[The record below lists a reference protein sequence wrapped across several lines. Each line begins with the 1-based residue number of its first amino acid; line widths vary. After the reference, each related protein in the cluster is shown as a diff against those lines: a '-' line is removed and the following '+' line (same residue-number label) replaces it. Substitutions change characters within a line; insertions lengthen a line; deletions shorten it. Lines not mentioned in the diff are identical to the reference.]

1 MKAYASIDYIINL
14 PIDRLKIDQSYARR
28 LDDIKSRKLIML
40 VMIIR
45 SNCLC
50 LRNRKDPIGKPVPV
64 QELETLL
71 NKELN
76 PAEGR

>member
-14 PIDRLKIDQSYARR
+14 PSDCLKIDQSYARR

-50 LRNRKDPIGKPVPV
+50 LRNRKEPIGKPVPV